1 MHYYIVDPQKISQ
14 REFERVQNLLYS
26 SLSQYRVSGEV
37 VRATGLRTI
46 NQLVENAFAHGAR
59 TIVAVGSDDTLH
71 DIINAVRD
79 RDIIVGFIPIFDTEI
94 GEILGIKTIANAAK
108 IIGSRRIEEL
118 DLVSVN
124 NPPAAQVSERAGN
137 YFLSKLTFGLSTYQ
151 GSGALG
157 LFNFKLL
164 QSLFNLP
171 VFEIKFSV
179 DGQYQ
184 ATVSAVAGLIINSR
198 GGECTASSS
207 DPTDGVV
214 DIMLLPKLSRIKIL
228 KYYKHILSGCFEQIP
243 EASVIHANKLE
254 ISLPA
259 SLPLRS
265 GSRIIAKTPAV
276 IEVRPKALKII
287 VGKDRKF

>member
-1 MHYYIVDPQKISQ
+1 MYYYIVDPQKISQ

-37 VRATGLRTI
+37 MRVTGLRMI

-71 DIINAVRD
+71 DVINAIRD
-79 RDIIVGFIPIFDTEI
+79 REIVVGFIPIFDTEI

-108 IIGSRRIEEL
+108 TIGSRRIEEL

-124 NPPAAQVSERAGN
+124 NN

-151 GSGALG
+151 DSGIFS

-171 VFEIKFSV
+171 SFEIKFSV

-184 ATVSAVAGLIINSR
+184 ATVSAVAGILINSR
-198 GGECTASSS
+198 GNECAGFQS

-214 DIMLLPKLSRIKIL
+214 DIMLLPKLSQLKIL
-228 KYYKHILSGCFEQIP
+228 KYRKQILSGCFEQIP
-243 EASVIHANKLE
+243 EASIVHANKLE

-259 SLPLRS
+259 GLPLRS

-276 IEVRPKALKII
+276 IEVRPRALKII